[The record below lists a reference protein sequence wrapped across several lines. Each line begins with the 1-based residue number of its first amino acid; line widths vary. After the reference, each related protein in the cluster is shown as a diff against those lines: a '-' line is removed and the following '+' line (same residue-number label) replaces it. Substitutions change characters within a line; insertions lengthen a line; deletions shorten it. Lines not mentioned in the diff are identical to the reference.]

1 MREVGLFQSRCLCG
15 DNWLESQISVDK
27 TPEELPAEISWR
39 AFQPLKH
46 LKFKTLRRPPEGVF
60 AALVK
65 VLELLSIGVEKHQAA
80 FSSGTWLT
88 GTPLTY
94 LAPW

>member
-1 MREVGLFQSRCLCG
+1 MNSLGVYAEGLGWSLGVYAGSGLFQSRCLCG

-65 VLELLSIGVEKHQAA
+65 VLRLVH
-80 FSSGTWLT
+80 
-88 GTPLTY
+88 
-94 LAPW
+94 